1 MIGYENLCI
10 ECISNSG
17 MSDENFKIDIHY
29 ELTLSSLQRYLYLH
43 AKDCSYQYELKSITF
58 DKKSKFIVATFDKSD
73 TDFHYIQLSI

>member
-43 AKDCSYQYELKSITF
+43 AKDISYQYELKSITF
-58 DKKSKFIVATFDKSD
+58 DKKNKFIIATFDKSH
-73 TDFHYIQLSI
+73 TNSHHIQLSI